1 MNNKDEK
8 KREEEKQEDKIKELA
23 AYFKQAVLDDNQK
36 VLVIIGAGCSAE
48 AGIKTSQQVIDEL
61 DFGFQKEEILG
72 ILRQQ
77 NLEIPFDDIPMEAYL
92 SAYKEIFGPAW
103 EDIDSKLREFFP
115 DRENVNVAPPP
126 LCYCLL
132 AHLMKYD
139 FVHSIIS
146 LNFDELLEQALDD
159 SLGIDGYKIVSSRS
173 AFGRIRD
180 LELYDETK
188 VLYKPHG
195 TISHPMTLRA
205 TWEKVNRLD
214 DEKIEVL
221 KNILEKHSI
230 WIFVGYKFN
239 DLDITPLF
247 SYVAQRHKK
256 LRIWFV
262 NTDRSKRL
270 LHSDNLTIKNRKI
283 KQLLSNNFR
292 EDNALKENNKDNL
305 IKHFI
310 RIKSNKFFREFIK
323 HLFSDLEFSYYRK
336 GYGYRILDIL
346 YEHGL
351 SLNLEKRIIYRIFL
365 YSLITKG
372 KFADNS
378 LIQFTEIR
386 NLLRLKAKSY
396 RRNNCNKDLIRVL
409 NESLEKFRSIF
420 KPFILKQKQGIN
432 TIYYLKYRK
441 NLFKKLTSHLIMQLP
456 NGKREIE
463 ENVEKKLFKLLK
475 GLWEETDI
483 ILPSASHS
491 IPFVFSSHNSSIIC
505 DLKGL
510 FDHTDKIMERLM
522 NVNGP
527 IKELNIVAETGSWL
541 TDYFDNRNIKEL
553 SNLQIKLII
562 TNPSCDIADSYHKD
576 NQQKIIKKLKEITKE
591 SIQIK
596 YLPFYENSRH
606 MTLSIPNKEGI
617 FFIREAKSPF
627 ITPIYIKESDFEQMN
642 QFFNMLWEK
651 RATTDVCET
660 TDVCTTSG
668 CT

>member
-247 SYVAQRHKK
+247 SYVAQRHK
-256 LRIWFV
+256 
-262 NTDRSKRL
+262 
-270 LHSDNLTIKNRKI
+270 
-283 KQLLSNNFR
+283 
-292 EDNALKENNKDNL
+292 
-305 IKHFI
+305 
-310 RIKSNKFFREFIK
+310 
-323 HLFSDLEFSYYRK
+323 
-336 GYGYRILDIL
+336 
-346 YEHGL
+346 
-351 SLNLEKRIIYRIFL
+351 
-365 YSLITKG
+365 
-372 KFADNS
+372 
-378 LIQFTEIR
+378 
-386 NLLRLKAKSY
+386 
-396 RRNNCNKDLIRVL
+396 
-409 NESLEKFRSIF
+409 
-420 KPFILKQKQGIN
+420 
-432 TIYYLKYRK
+432 
-441 NLFKKLTSHLIMQLP
+441 
-456 NGKREIE
+456 
-463 ENVEKKLFKLLK
+463 
-475 GLWEETDI
+475 
-483 ILPSASHS
+483 
-491 IPFVFSSHNSSIIC
+491 NSS
-505 DLKGL
+505 
-510 FDHTDKIMERLM
+510 
-522 NVNGP
+522 
-527 IKELNIVAETGSWL
+527 L
-541 TDYFDNRNIKEL
+541 TVG
-553 SNLQIKLII
+553 
-562 TNPSCDIADSYHKD
+562 DIAGHKMG
-576 NQQKIIKKLKEITKE
+576 L
-591 SIQIK
+591 
-596 YLPFYENSRH
+596 L
-606 MTLSIPNKEGI
+606 
-617 FFIREAKSPF
+617 A
-627 ITPIYIKESDFEQMN
+627 
-642 QFFNMLWEK
+642 
-651 RATTDVCET
+651 
-660 TDVCTTSG
+660 
-668 CT
+668 